1 MNEKLMENNNLTEE
15 YLLSLDDIDAELEG
29 IRNNQ
34 FKN

>member
-15 YLLSLDDIDAELEG
+15 YLLSLYDIDTELEG